1 MRLLH
6 LILPLFFL
14 AFGTGILFGWIFPG
28 LPRGTGM
35 REMLGFV
42 TLLFGLYR
50 GVAFLSARPAPRRPY
65 GGFRDQILGEKD
77 KISAGE
83 NESKD

>member
-1 MRLLH
+1 MRILH

-14 AFGTGILFGWIFPG
+14 AFGAGILFGWIFPG

-50 GVAFLSARPAPRRPY
+50 GAAFLSAPPVPRRPY
-65 GGFRDQILGEKD
+65 GGFREQILGEKD
-77 KISAGE
+77 KTSTE
-83 NESKD
+83 DHESKD